1 MPIYVYACQG
11 CGQNFEIKQRF
22 VDDALT
28 VHDTC
33 GGAVKRVL
41 QPVGIV
47 FKGTGWYITDSRSS
61 SESATIPSAVPD
73 KKPVEARPADAST
86 TTSSS
91 SETSPASAPAP
102 STPASSESSSPTA
115 PKSGTTAA

>member
-22 VDDALT
+22 VDATLT

-33 GGAVKRVL
+33 GGALKRVL

-73 KKPVEARPADAST
+73 KKPAEVKGSDASDT
-86 TTSSS
+86 ARSTSDASVAAA
-91 SETSPASAPAP
+91 PASPV
-102 STPASSESSSPTA
+102 PTG
-115 PKSGTTAA
+115 SGSG

>member
-1 MPIYVYACQG
+1 MPLYVYACQG
-11 CGQNFEIKQRF
+11 CGENFEIKQRF
-22 VDDALT
+22 VDATLT

-73 KKPVEARPADAST
+73 KKPAEVKGSDASDT
-86 TTSSS
+86 GRSTSDTSVAGAPASPVPTASSS
-91 SETSPASAPAP
+91 
-102 STPASSESSSPTA
+102 
-115 PKSGTTAA
+115 G